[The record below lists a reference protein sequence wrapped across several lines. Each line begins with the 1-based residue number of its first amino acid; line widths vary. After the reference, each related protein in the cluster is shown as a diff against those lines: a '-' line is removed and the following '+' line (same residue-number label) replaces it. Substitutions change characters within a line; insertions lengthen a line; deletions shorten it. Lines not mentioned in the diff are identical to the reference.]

1 MSYSSPKTIAIVA
14 KREVQVASRSK
25 AIMLSLG
32 IVAVIMVV
40 GIVAA
45 AWFTGKDDDNGKPQL
60 GLVGVEKEFI
70 DAPSS
75 SNAEDSKGTD
85 SPSGVDART
94 IDSREDA
101 SALVKDEELDAAM
114 VKTDS
119 GYELLS
125 NGDPNPAILNVATTA
140 INANAQAEALKKVGV
155 SPEEF
160 AKATP
165 SVQLDTV
172 NVKEDDAMEANG
184 PQILTTMVG
193 VMLMAY
199 FIILF
204 SANVGGRITEEKS
217 SRVVE
222 IILASARPMDFLAGK
237 IIGSTLFGFI
247 GTAVLLGIGTVALTV
262 SGLLGDVDFDYSVV
276 ALMLVAFFIGMLFF
290 GSLYAG
296 AGSLVSRT
304 EDLQSTQG
312 PILLFIMGM
321 TYAPLFGI
329 SNIESNFM
337 QVLGWIPPFSLTVA
351 PMNLAAGTMSLP
363 EVLLSFLIAAVVTVL
378 VIALVARVYR
388 NSILHNGKK
397 MTWAKALKGA

>member
-1 MSYSSPKTIAIVA
+1 MSYSSPNTIATVA
-14 KREVQVASRSK
+14 KREIQVASRSK

-32 IVAVIMVV
+32 IVAVVMLV
-40 GIVAA
+40 GIFVT
-45 AWFTGKDDDNGKPQL
+45 AWLTGKDDDNGKAQL
-60 GLVGVEKEFI
+60 GLVGIEKEFI
-70 DAPSS
+70 DAPSAS
-75 SNAEDSKGTD
+75 TAKDSDGAD
-85 SPSGVDART
+85 GSSGVEPQVL
-94 IDSREDA
+94 DSRDDA
-101 SALVKDEELDAAM
+101 SAAVKDEALDAAL

-125 NGDPNPAILNVATTA
+125 NGDPDPAILNTATAA
-140 INANAQAEALKKVGV
+140 INANAQAEALDKVGV

-172 NVKEDDAMEANG
+172 NVKQDDAMEANG
-184 PQILTTMVG
+184 PQIVTTMVG

-204 SANVGGRITEEKS
+204 AANVGGRITEEKS

-237 IIGSTLFGFI
+237 IIGSTIFGLI
-247 GTAVLLGIGTVALTV
+247 GTAVLLGIGTVGLMV
-262 SGLLGDVDFDYSVV
+262 SGLLGDAEFDYSVV

-329 SNIESNFM
+329 SNMESTLM
-337 QVLGWIPPFSLTVA
+337 QVLGWVPPFSLTVA

-363 EVLLSFLIAAVVTVL
+363 QVLLSFLIATVVTGL

-397 MTWAKALKGA
+397 MTWLKALKGA